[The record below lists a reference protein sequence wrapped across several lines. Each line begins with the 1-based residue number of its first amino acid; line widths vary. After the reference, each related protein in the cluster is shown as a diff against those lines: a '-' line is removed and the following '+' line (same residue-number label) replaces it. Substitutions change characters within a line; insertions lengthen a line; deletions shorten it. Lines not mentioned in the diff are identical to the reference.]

1 MKFEIFDNFQQ
12 QVLKLYE
19 HFRQVSKYTVLI
31 LIIDQNKCKLSKIRR
46 QFWAPALQ
54 VVFGVSSALGYL

>member
-1 MKFEIFDNFQQ
+1 MIISNSM
-12 QVLKLYE
+12 YE

-31 LIIDQNKCKLSKIRR
+31 LIIDQNICKLSKIRR